1 MIVEDNEDI
10 REGVGDYLRM
20 LGWEVLTAAHGR
32 EALEQLSELDVR
44 PCLILLDLSMPV
56 MDGPTFRRHQLQRD
70 DFRDVPVCVISGET
84 NLSETARELGV
95 DYFLAKPFNFKALA
109 DTVRRAAKC
118 PV

>member
-10 REGVGDYLRM
+10 REGVGDYLRT
-20 LGWEVLTAAHGR
+20 LGWEVLCAAHGR
-32 EALEQLSELDVR
+32 EALKQLEELEVR

-56 MDGPTFRRHQLQRD
+56 MDGPTFRRYQLQQD
-70 DFRDVPVCVISGET
+70 NFRDVPVCVISGE
-84 NLSETARELGV
+84 SDIGEKARELGV
-95 DYFLAKPFNFKALA
+95 DYFLAKPFNFKTLA